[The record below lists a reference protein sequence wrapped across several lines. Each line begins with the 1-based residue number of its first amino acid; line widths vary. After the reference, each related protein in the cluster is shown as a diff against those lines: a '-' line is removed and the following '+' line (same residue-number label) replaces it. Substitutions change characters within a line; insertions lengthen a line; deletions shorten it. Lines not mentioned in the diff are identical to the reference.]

1 MIYTDTDA
9 HSVVARCTGQKGKYE
24 IIPHPGE
31 IWAVYK
37 NWRVGWTAQ
46 DFGRCEYELVEILG
60 YTGSSI

>member
-9 HSVVARCTGQKGKYE
+9 HSVVARCSGQKGKYE

-37 NWRVGWTAQ
+37 NWRAGCVANMN
-46 DFGRCEYELVEILG
+46 
-60 YTGSSI
+60 